1 MRVYRKIAL
10 LALLLVVSISMNAK
24 NFDNGQPDPD
34 TLFCDNKEF
43 TKTYNKTFDITKNEL
58 VILSNKYG
66 KINVKTGSGNQ
77 AVINVK
83 VTAHANTQS
92 EADKVFDRIN
102 IAFSSGPDFVKAET
116 DIESQNSG
124 WSFFNWGNNTCEYSI
139 DYDVTMPAAN
149 KLDLSNKYG
158 DSQIAT
164 LNDWVKIDQKYGNF
178 KLEGAATATI
188 SLAYGG
194 GTIGKLNGLDG
205 TVSYGKL
212 SAPDVKDVSL
222 KSKYSE
228 FKFDKVANLAIVS
241 AYDDYDISAVTNFAV
256 DSKYGDILIGTV
268 ENLAVKSTYSDFKI
282 KKIETSADFDTK
294 YGNAR
299 IGSLKNNFGVVNIV
313 GKYTDFIIEMEPSV
327 SYQLDVK
334 GTYSDVNRPA
344 SFKHTVDSEK
354 GSTKEIVGYVGSANA
369 KSLIKARLTYGDLV
383 IR

>member
-10 LALLLVVSISMNAK
+10 LALLLVVSIGVNAK

-43 TKTYNKTFDITKNEL
+43 TKTYNKTFDLTKNEL

-66 KINVKTGSGNQ
+66 KINVKTGSSNQ

-92 EADKVFDRIN
+92 EAEKVFDRIN

-116 DIESQNSG
+116 DIESQSWWNPNS
-124 WSFFNWGNNTCEYSI
+124 CEYSI

-149 KLDLSNKYG
+149 KLDVSNKYG

-178 KLEGAATATI
+178 KLEGAGTATI

-212 SAPDVKDVSL
+212 SAPDIKNVSL

-228 FKFDKVANLAIVS
+228 FKFDKVDNLAIVS
-241 AYDDYDISAVTNFAV
+241 TYDDYDISAVTNFTV
-256 DSKYGDILIGTV
+256 DSKYGDIIVGTV
-268 ENLAVKSTYSDFKI
+268 ENLAVKSDYSDFKI

-294 YGNAR
+294 YGNVR

-313 GKYTDFIIEMEPSV
+313 GKYTDFIIDMEPSV

-344 SFKHTVDSEK
+344 SFKHTLDSEK